1 MSTANPF
8 DAPEKTGANN
18 YYYRLTVKRDR
29 ATKPDTPVFQLSEKR
44 GDEYVVVKEQREIQ
58 GRVVGADFRAPLTA
72 DQTGIV
78 SIKIA
83 ANDLADSPI
92 AVVSMGA
99 GSRFGKDALTLLS
112 RKENGILGKRIKIAL
127 WDLQDPNAPKAAP
140 KKYGWAVYDLDRR
153 NSEGKY
159 ERLKPTDEEFVKANN
174 AAEQKLLPNWWNTI
188 KPHVDSVASA
198 FAPAGAVAAVTQ
210 LTAPKQDQEDVFSDD
225 LPF

>member
-8 DAPEKTGANN
+8 DAPEKSGANN

-58 GRVVGADFRAPLTA
+58 GRVIGADFRAPLTA
-72 DQTGIV
+72 DQTGII
-78 SIKIA
+78 SIKITA
-83 ANDLADSPI
+83 SDFADSPI

-174 AAEQKLLPNWWNTI
+174 AAEQKLLTNWWNTI
-188 KPHVDSVASA
+188 KPNIDAQANA
-198 FAPAGAVAAVTQ
+198 FAPAVVAAATPAIM
-210 LTAPKQDQEDVFSDD
+210 TKQEQEDVFNDD

>member
-8 DAPEKTGANN
+8 DAPEKSGANN

-72 DQTGIV
+72 DQTGII

-83 ANDLADSPI
+83 ANDFADSPI

-174 AAEQKLLPNWWNTI
+174 AAEQKLLTNWWNTI
-188 KPHVDSVASA
+188 KPNIDAQANA
-198 FAPAGAVAAVTQ
+198 FVPAVVAAATPA
-210 LTAPKQDQEDVFSDD
+210 TMTKQEQEDVFNDD

>member
-72 DQTGIV
+72 DQTGII

-83 ANDLADSPI
+83 ASDFADSPI

-140 KKYGWAVYDLDRR
+140 KKYGWAVYDLDKR

-188 KPHVDSVASA
+188 KPNIDAQANA
-198 FAPAGAVAAVTQ
+198 FVPAVVAAATPA
-210 LTAPKQDQEDVFSDD
+210 TMTKQEQEDVFNDD